1 MDAVRRHQPNPLGNN
16 RMLPLLMNTG
26 HIENLLNNLAQSL
39 QHAINHREPV
49 QRGLTKE
56 QISKI
61 PEVKWN
67 SSMKAKNQTFESCPI
82 CYVDYEPSEN
92 IKKLSCNHGY
102 HINCLSVWLEKKSE
116 CPVCKEQIK
125 P

>member
-1 MDAVRRHQPNPLGNN
+1 MDAVRRHQPNRIGDN

-56 QISKI
+56 QISRATYNRNTTYRKKGVQPEPQEICSQYKI
-61 PEVKWN
+61 P
-67 SSMKAKNQTFESCPI
+67 
-82 CYVDYEPSEN
+82 D
-92 IKKLSCNHGY
+92 
-102 HINCLSVWLEKKSE
+102 
-116 CPVCKEQIK
+116 
-125 P
+125 